1 MRAIKKKR
9 KGLALAA
16 AFVLLAL
23 AARTDVT
30 YGAGGINISK
40 DDCQITF
47 DLGVSYTDPVDS
59 GSQTA
64 GTAVSGD
71 RFTDLNKETIRVSL
85 YRIASVDVS
94 GKYQVPEDS
103 RYQSLKN
110 GLENISS
117 TTTAQEWMSL
127 AAKAYALAVPA
138 EDGAGTEN
146 TPDTPEST
154 LSFRKNDGE
163 EARTAR
169 GLMTGL
175 YLAVAEDV
183 TTEEFIY
190 HFTPY
195 LISLPGNAYAAPG
208 DSDEW
213 LYHVTVGLKP
223 GQEDRMG
230 DLQIAKTLR
239 SYNETLG
246 GASFIFEIKAVKNGK
261 TVYSDV
267 CSLAFDSPGTKTV
280 TIRGKI
286 PVKSEVTVKEVY
298 SGACYDVTEGT
309 LKEQHPTIAADR
321 MGTAD
326 FSNDYDERPNGGS
339 SIVNA
344 FAPRE
349 DGSGVWDEPKQLPDT
364 SDPSGGR

>member
-71 RFTDLNKETIRVSL
+71 RFTDLNEETIQVSL

-94 GKYQVPEDS
+94 GKYQVTEEEN
-103 RYQSLKN
+103 RYQKLESD
-110 GLENISS
+110 LENISS
-117 TTTAQEWMSL
+117 ATTAQDWMEL
-127 AAKAYALAVPA
+127 AEAAYALAVSA
-138 EDGAGTEN
+138 GDGTGTKD
-146 TPDTPEST
+146 TPDTPKST
-154 LSFRKNDGE
+154 LSFQKNDGE
-163 EARTAR
+163 AARTAG
-169 GLMTGL
+169 GLATGL

-195 LISLPGNAYAAPG
+195 LISLPGNAYAAG
-208 DSDEW
+208 GSDEW

-309 LKEQHPTIAADR
+309 LKEQHPTITADR

-326 FSNDYDERPNGGS
+326 FSNDYDERLNGGS

-364 SDPSGGR
+364 SDSSGGR